1 VTATADQMRQAI
13 AAGRA
18 AGAADRPVTACPHPP
33 GILRTLWLRHYVHA
47 RLTRLGWPA

>member
-18 AGAADRPVTACPHPP
+18 AGAADRPV
-33 GILRTLWLRHYVHA
+33 ILRTLWLRHYVHA